1 MNFILSEHI
10 IILIL
15 ECLLIFFIL
24 YTFIKRFIGS
34 SKDKETL
41 FMSEKYIGIDTP
53 IALHGYPDRVI
64 KTPDGYLRVDDFKTR
79 SQLRVYDSDIWQLSC
94 YKYILRR
101 TQKLPVMEESHV
113 IVKNNKETK
122 SFVIKLKSDEQVEKL
137 YKTYVDVLN
146 GNKSPSYCSNKK
158 YCQKCPYY
166 KDKCF
171 PD

>member
-1 MNFILSEHI
+1 MNFSEHN
-10 IILIL
+10 IILLL
-15 ECLLIFFIL
+15 EFLIVIFIL
-24 YTFIKRFIGS
+24 YTFIKRFIS
-34 SKDKETL
+34 SPKNKETL
-41 FMSEKYIGIDTP
+41 YMSEKYIGIDQP

-64 KTPDGYLRVDDFKTR
+64 KTAEGYLRVDDFKTR

-101 TQKLPVMEESHV
+101 TQKLPILEESHV
-113 IVKNNKETK
+113 IVKNKKETK
-122 SFVIKLKSDEQVEKL
+122 SFVVKLKSDEQVEKL

-146 GNKSPSYCSNKK
+146 GDKKASYCGNRK
-158 YCQKCPYY
+158 YCEKCPYY